1 MAELDLSKFSGQQI
15 KQLSNFKKEISTV
28 YQTNFDL
35 IIKRNNENYLDF
47 VTNDKKFHF
56 AIPEVKVAAD
66 NKLLFDV
73 TFVPQSFSS
82 NRRATTVVNL
92 EQTIDIFTIWIKT
105 VKAYYEVVNEY
116 IDPFY
121 KQAEKEFED
130 EFDLKDVTD
139 DSATLNNENQL
150 KVYKLLTHIEEEL
163 KKENSSNSEVQ
174 KLLSY
179 TEEFKENL
187 HTLPKSII
195 KKKAIQLLLKL
206 RQAGIKLYYDAL
218 DVGYKEIIK
227 VALIAAAAN
236 AEHTVINLLK

>member
-92 EQTIDIFTIWIKT
+92 EQTIDLFTIWIKT

-139 DSATLNNENQL
+139 DSATLDNENQL

-179 TEEFKENL
+179 TE
-187 HTLPKSII
+187 
-195 KKKAIQLLLKL
+195 LKVYHVDCVKWISS
-206 RQAGIKLYYDAL
+206 A
-218 DVGYKEIIK
+218 
-227 VALIAAAAN
+227 
-236 AEHTVINLLK
+236 